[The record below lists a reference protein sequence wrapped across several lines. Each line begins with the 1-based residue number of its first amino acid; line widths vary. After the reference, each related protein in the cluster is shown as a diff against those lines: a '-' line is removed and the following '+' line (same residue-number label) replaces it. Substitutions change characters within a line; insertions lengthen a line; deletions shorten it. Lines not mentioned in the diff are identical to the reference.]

1 MTAAIKYGS
10 EVKGMEAQLKELIE
24 KIRQDGVETAEQE
37 AEKIIAEA
45 KNEADG
51 IIEEAHK
58 KSKEMIENAKKEN
71 RRQEQAGKEALVQAG
86 RDLLISLEKKITQIF
101 DELIKSETGAAL
113 DGKFLENILTAMVKE
128 WVKSRSDHITVLL
141 PEDELKAL
149 EGSLKKK
156 LTAELKKG
164 VEIKPTDAV
173 EKGFY
178 ISEKEGSSY
187 YNFSAEGIAEIIAE
201 YVNPR
206 LSEAIRRAAEQR

>member
-1 MTAAIKYGS
+1 
-10 EVKGMEAQLKELIE
+10 MEAQLKELIE

-58 KSKEMIENAKKEN
+58 KSKEMIETAKKEN

-113 DGKFLENILTAMVKE
+113 EGKSLENILTAMVKE
-128 WVKSRSDHITVLL
+128 WVKTRSDHITVLL

-206 LSEAIRRAAEQR
+206 LSEAIRRAAERR

>member
-1 MTAAIKYGS
+1 
-10 EVKGMEAQLKELIE
+10 MEAQLKELIE

-113 DGKFLENILTAMVKE
+113 EGKFLENILTAMVKE
-128 WVKSRSDHITVLL
+128 WVKTRSDHITVLL

>member
-1 MTAAIKYGS
+1 
-10 EVKGMEAQLKELIE
+10 MEAQLKELIE

-113 DGKFLENILTAMVKE
+113 EGKSLENILTAMVKE
-128 WVKSRSDHITVLL
+128 WVKTRSDHITVLL

-206 LSEAIRRAAEQR
+206 LSEAIRRAAERR

>member
-1 MTAAIKYGS
+1 MN
-10 EVKGMEAQLKELIE
+10 GMEAQLKELIE

-37 AEKIIAEA
+37 AEKIISEA
-45 KNEADG
+45 KKEADG
-51 IIEEAHK
+51 IIEDAEKRA
-58 KSKEMIENAKKEN
+58 KEMIENAKKEN

-86 RDLLISLEKKITQIF
+86 RDLIISLEKKITQVF
-101 DELIKSETGAAL
+101 DELIKSETGEVL
-113 DGKFLENILTAMVKE
+113 EGKTFENILADMIKE
-128 WVKSRSDHITVLL
+128 WVKTRSDSLTVLL
-141 PEDELKAL
+141 SQEDLKQL

-173 EKGFY
+173 ERGFY

-187 YNFSAEGIAEIIAE
+187 YNFSAEGIAEIISE

-206 LSEAIRRAAEQR
+206 LSEAIRRAAERG

>member
-1 MTAAIKYGS
+1 
-10 EVKGMEAQLKELIE
+10 MEAQLKELIE

-113 DGKFLENILTAMVKE
+113 EGKSLENILTAMVKE
-128 WVKSRSDHITVLL
+128 WVKTRSDHITVLL

-164 VEIKPTDAV
+164 VEIKPTNAV

-206 LSEAIRRAAEQR
+206 LSEAIRRAAERR

>member
-1 MTAAIKYGS
+1 
-10 EVKGMEAQLKELIE
+10 MEAQLKELIE

-113 DGKFLENILTAMVKE
+113 EGKFLENILTAMVKE
-128 WVKSRSDHITVLL
+128 WVKTRSDHITVLL

-164 VEIKPTDAV
+164 VEIKPTNAV

-206 LSEAIRRAAEQR
+206 LSEAIRRAAERR